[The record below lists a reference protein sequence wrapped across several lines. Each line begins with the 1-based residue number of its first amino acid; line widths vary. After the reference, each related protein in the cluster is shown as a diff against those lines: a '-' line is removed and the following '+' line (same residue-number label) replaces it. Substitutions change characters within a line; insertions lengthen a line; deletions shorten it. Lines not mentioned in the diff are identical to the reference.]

1 MTKSTIKIQRL
12 YQQVANE
19 LMSLIAGGKYVVGD
33 RLPSER
39 ELAASFQ
46 VSRPTIREAVIALEL
61 AGMVEVRNGS
71 GVYVIEKTSD
81 ALEPAE
87 MDIGPFELAEARRLF
102 EGESAALAAG
112 LMTHT
117 ELEQLE
123 ATIQEMVEE
132 NEQNILGEKADRS
145 FHVQIAQAT
154 QNSAIVMAIENLW
167 DVRNHSPLCV
177 RLFEK
182 VRAQGVKPRIEE
194 HMAIFEALCKR
205 DPKAARAAMRD
216 HLGRVID
223 GLLKAT
229 EIEAMEKTRTEIQ
242 RQRERLAKTEFT

>member
-1 MTKSTIKIQRL
+1 MKKPSIKIQRL
-12 YQQVANE
+12 YQQVADE
-19 LMSLIAGGKYVVGD
+19 LMSMIAEGRYGVGD

-39 ELAASFQ
+39 ELAANFE

-71 GVYVIEKTSD
+71 GVYVIEKLSD
-81 ALEPAE
+81 SLETAE

-112 LMTHT
+112 LISDG
-117 ELEQLE
+117 ELAQLE
-123 ATIQEMVEE
+123 ETLEEMVAE
-132 NEQNILGEKADRS
+132 NENNILGEKADRS

-182 VRAQGVKPRIEE
+182 IRAQGVKPRIEE
-194 HMAIFEALCKR
+194 HMAIFEALRKR
-205 DPKAARAAMRD
+205 DSKAARAAMRD

-223 GLLKAT
+223 VLLEAT
-229 EIEAMEKTRTEIQ
+229 EIEAIEKTRSEIQ
-242 RQRERLAKTEFT
+242 RQRERLAKTELT